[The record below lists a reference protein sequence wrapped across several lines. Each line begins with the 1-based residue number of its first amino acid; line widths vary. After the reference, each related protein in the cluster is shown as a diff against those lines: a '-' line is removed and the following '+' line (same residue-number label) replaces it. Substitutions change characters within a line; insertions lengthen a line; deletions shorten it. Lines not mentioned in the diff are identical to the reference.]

1 VLPEPDPPSLD
12 PDPELPEPLP
22 PEPELPLPVDPD
34 PELPEPPDPFPEPE
48 PLPLD
53 PDPEPPESPDPDPDP
68 EPPDPELPEPEP
80 EPVPEPVLP
89 LPVDPDPELPDPLDP
104 VPAAPG
110 SVLLPDPALA
120 CAVVGFMVM
129 DPQPATSDA
138 AMSMERRPAVQRK
151 VFKIKPRRQNL
162 SALTRACR
170 HYCAG
175 MPGLNPRPSPLD
187 VLRDSLFS
195 CAVLN

>member
-68 EPPDPELPEPEP
+68 ELPEPEP

-110 SVLLPDPALA
+110 FVLLPDPALA

-170 HYCAG
+170 HYCAEL
-175 MPGLNPRPSPLD
+175 PGLSPRHSPLD